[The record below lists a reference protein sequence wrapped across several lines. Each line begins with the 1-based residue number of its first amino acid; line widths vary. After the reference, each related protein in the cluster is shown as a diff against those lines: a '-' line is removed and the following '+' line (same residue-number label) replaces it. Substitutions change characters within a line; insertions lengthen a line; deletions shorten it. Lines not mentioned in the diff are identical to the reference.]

1 MQKKRAPPIGP
12 MNLFVASP
20 SDNTLPDFTNYE
32 SCRQIFA
39 FLVGSNNDDQNKD
52 CGEKLSFSS
61 RFMEHFTR
69 FSALKGA

>member
-1 MQKKRAPPIGP
+1 
-12 MNLFVASP
+12 MNLFVAGP
-20 SDNTLPDFTNYE
+20 SDKLNTLPDFSKYE

-39 FLVGSNNDDQNKD
+39 FLEGSNNDDQNKD
-52 CGEKLSFSS
+52 CGEKLYFWS